1 MNNYRTLENIIRDVV
16 AKRSPVEE
24 RFSLMGAIRN
34 VGSKK
39 PTESPLA
46 QEPVDVTVAPN
57 ADVKPP
63 EMPKEPITMKQ
74 MIDTTSHVH
83 AAAKQYVRRSQRK
96 LHIIDNP

>member
-16 AKRSPVEE
+16 AKRASVEE
-24 RFSLMGAIRN
+24 RYSLMGAIRK

-57 ADVKPP
+57 VDVKPP
-63 EMPKEPITMKQ
+63 ETPSEPVTMKQ
-74 MIDTTSHVH
+74 MLDTTSHVH
-83 AAAKQYVRRSQRK
+83 AAAKEYVRRSQRK
-96 LHIIDNP
+96 LHIVDNP

>member
-16 AKRSPVEE
+16 AKRTTVDE
-24 RFSLMGAIRN
+24 RFSLMGAIRK

-46 QEPVDVTVAPN
+46 QEPVDITVAPN

-63 EMPKEPITMKQ
+63 STTDNPVTVAQ
-74 MIDTTSHVH
+74 MLDTTSHVH
-83 AAAKQYVRRSQRK
+83 KAAKEYVRRSQRK